1 LSSFKGSLVKTT
13 QIYGQATYLLSLII
27 KEFRLFERFALNLYD
42 KMKAFYG
49 NLKLGILGGGQLGRM
64 LIQQAINYNVNIKVL
79 DPDREAPCRKLCD
92 EFVVGSLGDYET
104 VYSFGKKVDLLTIEI
119 EKVNVD
125 ALEQLEREGVIV
137 YPQPRIIR
145 LIQDK
150 GLQKQF
156 FKEND
161 IPTASFMVINHPK
174 QLKEGAFPYPY
185 IQKLRRDGYDGKGVY
200 KVADETYLANAF
212 TEPSLIEQLIDFEK
226 EIAVIVA
233 RNEKGNISTF
243 PVVEMEFNPQ
253 ANLVEF
259 LISPSTLSF
268 EIQQE
273 AEKIAKKIAES
284 LKIVGLLAVEMFLT
298 KDGKILVNEVAPRP
312 HNSGHQTIE
321 GNIVSQ
327 FEQHLRAIFNQPLGD
342 TTGINNA
349 IMVNLLGEQGYEGPA
364 VYKGMEQ
371 VLKCSG
377 VYVHLYGK
385 ALTKPFRKMGHVTI
399 VDADREKAIE
409 KAKYVQD
416 TLKVIA

>member
-1 LSSFKGSLVKTT
+1 
-13 QIYGQATYLLSLII
+13 
-27 KEFRLFERFALNLYD
+27 
-42 KMKAFYG
+42 MKAFYG
-49 NLKLGILGGGQLGRM
+49 DLKLGILGGGQLGRM

-92 EFVVGSLGDYET
+92 EFIQGSLSDYET
-104 VYSFGKKVDLLTIEI
+104 VYNFGKKVDLLTIEI

-125 ALEQLEREGVIV
+125 ALEQLEKEGVIV
-137 YPQPRIIR
+137 YPQPRVIR

-156 FKEND
+156 FKENN
-161 IPTASFMVINHPK
+161 IPTAPFKVITSPE
-174 QLKEGAFPYPY
+174 QLRESEFAYPY
-185 IQKLRRDGYDGKGVY
+185 IQKLRKDGYDGKGVY
-200 KVADETYLANAF
+200 KVTDETYLTNAF
-212 TEPSLIEQLIDFEK
+212 TAPSIIEQLIDFEK

-233 RNEKGNISTF
+233 RNDKGDVSTF

-259 LISPSTLSF
+259 LISPSTLPPA
-268 EIQQE
+268 IQQE
-273 AEKIAKKIAES
+273 AERIAKQIADS

-312 HNSGHQTIE
+312 HNSGHQSIE
-321 GNIVSQ
+321 GNVVSQ
-327 FEQHLRAIFNQPLGD
+327 FEQHLRAIFNQPLGN
-342 TTGINNA
+342 TACINNA

-364 VYKGMEQ
+364 IYKGMEQ
-371 VLKCSG
+371 VLNCPG
-377 VYVHLYGK
+377 VYIHLYGK

-399 VDADREKAIE
+399 VDADRNKAIE
-409 KAKYVQD
+409 KAKFVQN